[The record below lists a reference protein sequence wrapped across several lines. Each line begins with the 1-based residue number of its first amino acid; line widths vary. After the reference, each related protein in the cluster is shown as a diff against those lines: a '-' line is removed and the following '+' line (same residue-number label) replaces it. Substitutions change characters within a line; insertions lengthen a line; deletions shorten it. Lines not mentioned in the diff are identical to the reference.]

1 MDYVKIDG
9 QFVRNVTRDSADEAV
24 VEAIARMARAFNI
37 QAIAERVESREVMK
51 RLGELGVSYA
61 QGFFVAVPQSVAELP
76 IGASR
81 NRIRA

>member
-1 MDYVKIDG
+1 M
-9 QFVRNVTRDSADEAV
+9 Q
-24 VEAIARMARAFNI
+24 
-37 QAIAERVESREVMK
+37 

-81 NRIRA
+81 SRIRA